1 MSQVRVMFGSKSNRP
16 QREKSDLLVSKRRP
30 SKRGA
35 STERDRE

>member
-1 MSQVRVMFGSKSNRP
+1 MSQVRVMIGSKSDRP
-16 QREKSDLLVSKRRP
+16 RREKSDLLVNKRRP